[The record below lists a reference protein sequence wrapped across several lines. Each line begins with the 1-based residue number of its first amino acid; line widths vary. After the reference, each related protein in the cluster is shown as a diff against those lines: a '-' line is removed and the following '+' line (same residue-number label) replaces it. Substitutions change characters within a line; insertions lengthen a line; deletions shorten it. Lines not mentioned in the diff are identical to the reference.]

1 MDAASRER
9 ETALSRAQKR
19 GQTAVVD
26 ALVAAGARPESDRRG
41 TAIAPAG
48 NSPTD
53 VRSAVEKSLALL
65 QKANREFLERA
76 GCQSCHNA
84 TFPTLAIGLA
94 GELGFAFDR
103 DMART
108 NATVTKSSIASGFE
122 KAVQMMDPDGG
133 SPTSTSYALI
143 ILDSPAD
150 TATHATV
157 RNIAARQLPD
167 GRWRPPYI
175 RHPMEND
182 VTATAISMRAL
193 QLYAP
198 EGQRARYEEQVRKAA
213 QWLSAFEPRTTEQR
227 TFQLL
232 GLTWAKAEAAQRQK
246 RAGEVWN
253 EQRPDGGWSQLS
265 SLPSDAYATGEV
277 LYALAESGMADRHRS
292 DFERGVRFLI
302 QTQQP
307 DGSWHVAS
315 RAVRFQQH
323 FETGFP
329 YGKDQFISATAT
341 SWAAM
346 ALMLSTRRRGE

>member
-1 MDAASRER
+1 M
-9 ETALSRAQKR
+9 
-19 GQTAVVD
+19 
-26 ALVAAGARPESDRRG
+26 
-41 TAIAPAG
+41 
-48 NSPTD
+48 
-53 VRSAVEKSLALL
+53 EKSLALL

-108 NATVTKSSIASGFE
+108 NAAVTKSSIASGFE

-150 TATHATV
+150 TATHATPSGIS
-157 RNIAARQLPD
+157 RPGSLPD
-167 GRWRPPYI
+167 GRWRPPSTFVI
-175 RHPMEND
+175 RWEATTM
-182 VTATAISMRAL
+182 TATRDLDAGGSNSTR
-193 QLYAP
+193 P
-198 EGQRARYEEQVRKAA
+198 KAKERVTRSRFA
-213 QWLSAFEPRTTEQR
+213 KRRSGCPRSNSRTTEQR

-246 RAGEVWN
+246 RAGGSLERAASGRWLEPIEFVT
-253 EQRPDGGWSQLS
+253 ERCVRHGGSALRS
-265 SLPSDAYATGEV
+265 SPRA
-277 LYALAESGMADRHRS
+277 GMADRHRS

-329 YGKDQFISATAT
+329 YGKDPIHLGDPLQVGPP
-341 SWAAM
+341 WH
-346 ALMLSTRRRGE
+346 